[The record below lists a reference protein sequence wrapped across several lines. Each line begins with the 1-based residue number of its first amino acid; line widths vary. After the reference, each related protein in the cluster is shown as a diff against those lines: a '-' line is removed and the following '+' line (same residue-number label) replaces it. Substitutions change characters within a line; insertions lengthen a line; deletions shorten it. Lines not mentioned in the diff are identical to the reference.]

1 MDPHPVGD
9 RVEQEVHFT
18 AENIAAFARSAGD
31 MNPLHHDVDMAAK
44 SRFGGI
50 IASGT
55 HYTALMMGLVA
66 THFTRRRSSVGLG
79 FEFTFRRAVPAG
91 STMRMAWEVMR
102 IEKQPLLGG
111 DVLHLEGWMHDVAG
125 GQLMVKAT
133 ARLLMLAD
141 QAPGR

>member
-1 MDPHPVGD
+1 
-9 RVEQEVHFT
+9 
-18 AENIAAFARSAGD
+18 
-31 MNPLHHDVDMAAK
+31 
-44 SRFGGI
+44 
-50 IASGT
+50 
-55 HYTALMMGLVA
+55 
-66 THFTRRRSSVGLG
+66 VGLG

-111 DVLHLEGWMHDVAG
+111 DVLYLEGWMHDVAG

-141 QAPGR
+141 QAPGL